1 MNALLTARE
10 AAALLKCSPRKVT
23 KTATEHSIGI
33 NLGGRAGF
41 RFTEDEVGRLAEA
54 MHTPEAATA

>member
-23 KTATEHSIGI
+23 KTATENNIGI
-33 NLGGRAGF
+33 NLGGSAGF
-41 RFTEDEVGRLAEA
+41 RFSEDEVARLAEA
-54 MHTPEAATA
+54 MHVTEAAAS